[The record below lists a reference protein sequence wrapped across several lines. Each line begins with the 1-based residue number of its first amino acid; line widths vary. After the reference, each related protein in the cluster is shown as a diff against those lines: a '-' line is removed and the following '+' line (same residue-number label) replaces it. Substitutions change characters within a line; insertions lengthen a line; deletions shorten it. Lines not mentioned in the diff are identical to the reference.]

1 MLCPRPAEVPVFVLC
16 GGRGTRLGEIGAR
29 RPKPMVEVGDR
40 PILLHIMESYA
51 RAGFRRFVLCT
62 GWRSEVIASFFLDF
76 RAMTEDF
83 TIDTRTG
90 EVSFHQSGPRPD
102 WQVTVAHT
110 GADTM
115 TGARIARAAA
125 RYLGDAEHFAVTY
138 GDGLADVDLAEE
150 LAFHL
155 SHDRIGTVLA
165 VNPVSQFG
173 HLEFDEDE
181 EVAGFVEKPMLA
193 QMWASGGFFFFRRR
207 FLDYLSTDE
216 DCVLEGEP
224 LRRLAAERQLR
235 PFRHR
240 GFWSC
245 VDTLKDRDRV
255 HALCESG
262 AAPWQGPGAP

>member
-1 MLCPRPAEVPVFVLC
+1 
-16 GGRGTRLGEIGAR
+16 
-29 RPKPMVEVGDR
+29 MVEIGDR
-40 PILLHIMESYA
+40 PILLHIMQSYA

-62 GWRSEVIASFFLDF
+62 GWRAEVIATFFLDF

-90 EVSFHQSGPRPD
+90 EVSFHQTAPRPD
-102 WQVTVAHT
+102 WEVTVAHT
-110 GADTM
+110 GADAM

-138 GDGLADVDLAEE
+138 GDGLADVDLAAE
-150 LAFHL
+150 LDFHL

-173 HLEFDEDE
+173 HLELGDDG
-181 EVAGFVEKPMLA
+181 EVADFVEKPMLA
-193 QMWASGGFFFFRRR
+193 ETWASGGFFFFRRR
-207 FLDYLSTDE
+207 FLDYLSTDD
-216 DCVLEGEP
+216 DCVLEGAP

-235 PFRHR
+235 PFRHK

-245 VDTLKDRDRV
+245 VDTLKDRDNM
-255 HALCESG
+255 HALWESG
-262 AAPWQGPGAP
+262 TAPWRGRDAA